1 MLPRGL
7 FADQAGDSND
17 SNRPDSMPEFRY
29 VARELSGKQV
39 EGTLSAAN
47 DREALSTL
55 GAKGV
60 FPISVTLAEA
70 AKAHQANKRRRV
82 PARTLCVFYT
92 QLSDLL
98 RAGVPL
104 LRSLELLERLTR
116 HMTLKMVLREVH
128 DQVADGTR
136 LAEALR
142 QHPTVFPELTVSMV
156 RAGEE
161 GSFLEDTLQ
170 RIADFTEHQEELKG
184 RVFGAMAYPAFLVVV
199 GSLILVGMLVFF
211 VPKFEPLFDRMREDG
226 TLPWATVVLLAV
238 SNEVQ
243 RRGWLALIA
252 IPVLF
257 VVIQKRFSDAAGR
270 KRFDAFRLKLFGIGN
285 VVRSLAIARFCRVLG
300 TLLHNGVP
308 ILNSLRIAK
317 DATGNLVLSEAIAE
331 AAEHVSSGRS
341 LAQPLAECKQFPEDV
356 IEMISVGEEANNL
369 EQVLV
374 TVADK
379 MERQTNR
386 QLDLVVRL
394 LEPLMLVIMA
404 GVILFV
410 LMALMLPIFN
420 SSSAVG

>member
-1 MLPRGL
+1 
-7 FADQAGDSND
+7 
-17 SNRPDSMPEFRY
+17 MPEFRY
-29 VARELSGKQV
+29 VARELSGKQI
-39 EGTLSAAN
+39 EGVLTAAN
-47 DREALSTL
+47 EREALGTL

-60 FPISVTLAEA
+60 FPISVTLAA
-70 AKAHQANKRRRV
+70 TAKAHQANKRRRV
-82 PARTLCVFYT
+82 PARMLSVFYT

-104 LRSLELLERLTR
+104 LRSLELLEKQTR
-116 HMTLKMVLREVH
+116 HVTFKMVLQEVR

-142 QHPTVFPELTVSMV
+142 QHPTVFPELTISMV

-170 RIADFTEHQEELKG
+170 RIAVFTEHQEELKG

-199 GSLILVGMLVFF
+199 GTLILIGMLVFF

-226 TLPWATVVLLAV
+226 TLPWATVALLSA
-238 SNEVQ
+238 SYGIQNY
-243 RRGWLALIA
+243 GWVALIA
-252 IPVLF
+252 VPVLF
-257 VVIQKRFSDAAGR
+257 ILIQQRFANEAGR
-270 KRFDAFRLKLFGIGN
+270 KRFDEFRLKLVGVGR

-317 DATGNLVLSEAIAE
+317 DATGNRVLSEAIGE

-341 LAQPLAECKQFPEDV
+341 LAQPLAECKQFPVDV

-374 TVADK
+374 TIADK

-410 LMALMLPIFN
+410 LLALMLPIFN
-420 SSSAVG
+420 SSSAVS

>member
-1 MLPRGL
+1 
-7 FADQAGDSND
+7 
-17 SNRPDSMPEFRY
+17 MPEFRY

-39 EGTLSAAN
+39 DGILTAAN
-47 DREALSTL
+47 EREALGAL

-60 FPISVTLAEA
+60 FPISVTLAA
-70 AKAHQANKRRRV
+70 TAKAHQQNKRRRV
-82 PARTLCVFYT
+82 PARLLCVLYS

-104 LRSLELLERLTR
+104 LRSLELLERQSR
-116 HMTLKMVLREVH
+116 HQTLKMVLQEVR

-136 LAEALR
+136 FAEALR

-184 RVFGAMAYPAFLVVV
+184 RVLGAMAYPAFLVVV

-226 TLPWATVVLLAV
+226 TLPWATTALLAMSNGVKSYGWVLLVVIVVLIIV
-238 SNEVQ
+238 VQKQFSNRE
-243 RRGWLALIA
+243 
-252 IPVLF
+252 
-257 VVIQKRFSDAAGR
+257 GR
-270 KRFDAFRLKLFGIGN
+270 LRLDAFRLKLYGIGQ

-317 DATGNLVLSEAIAE
+317 DATGNQVLSDAIGE

-341 LAQPLAECKQFPEDV
+341 LAQPLQECNQFPVDV
-356 IEMISVGEEANNL
+356 IEMIAVGEEANNL
-369 EQVLV
+369 EHVLV
-374 TVADK
+374 TIADK

-394 LEPLMLVIMA
+394 LEPLMLLLMA
-404 GVILFV
+404 LVILF
-410 LMALMLPIFN
+410 LLIALMMPIFN
-420 SSSAVG
+420 SSSVG

>member
-1 MLPRGL
+1 
-7 FADQAGDSND
+7 
-17 SNRPDSMPEFRY
+17 MPEFRY

-39 EGTLSAAN
+39 EGVLTAAN
-47 DREALSTL
+47 EREALGSL

-60 FPISVTLAEA
+60 FPISVTLAA
-70 AKAHQANKRRRV
+70 TAKAHQANKRRRV
-82 PARTLCVFYT
+82 PARILCVFYT

-104 LRSLELLERLTR
+104 LRSLELLEKQTR
-116 HMTLKMVLREVH
+116 HVTFKMVLQEVR

-142 QHPTVFPELTVSMV
+142 QHPTVFPELTISMV

-170 RIADFTEHQEELKG
+170 RIAVFTEHQEELKG

-211 VPKFEPLFDRMREDG
+211 VPKFEPLFDRMREEG
-226 TLPWATVVLLAV
+226 TLPWATVALLSA
-238 SNEVQ
+238 SYGIQ
-243 RRGWLALIA
+243 HYGWLILIA
-252 IPVLF
+252 IAVIFF
-257 VVIQKRFSDAAGR
+257 VVQQRFANDAGR
-270 KRFDAFRLKLFGIGN
+270 KRFDEFRLKLVGVGR

-317 DATGNLVLSEAIAE
+317 DATGNRVLSEAIGE

-341 LAQPLAECKQFPEDV
+341 LAQPLAECKQFPVDV

-374 TVADK
+374 TIADK

-410 LMALMLPIFN
+410 LLALMLPIFN

>member
-1 MLPRGL
+1 
-7 FADQAGDSND
+7 
-17 SNRPDSMPEFRY
+17 MPEFRY
-29 VARELSGKQV
+29 IARELTGKQI
-39 EGTLSAAN
+39 EGILSAAN
-47 DREALSTL
+47 EREALGVL
-55 GAKGV
+55 GTRGV
-60 FPISVTLAEA
+60 FPISVNLVASA
-70 AKAHQANKRRRV
+70 QAHQLNKRRRV
-82 PARTLCVFYT
+82 PARVLCVFYT

-104 LRSLELLERLTR
+104 LRSLELLEKQTR
-116 HMTLKMVLREVH
+116 HVTFKMVLQEVR

-142 QHPTVFPELTVSMV
+142 QHPTVFSELTISMV

-161 GSFLEDTLQ
+161 GSFLEDTLK
-170 RIADFTEHQEELKG
+170 RISDFTEHQEELKG
-184 RVFGAMAYPAFLVVV
+184 RVIGAMAYPAFLVVV
-199 GSLILVGMLVFF
+199 GTLILVGMLVFF

-226 TLPWATVVLLAV
+226 TLPWATTALLAM
-238 SNEVQ
+238 SGFVQ
-243 RRGWLALIA
+243 HYGWMALIA
-252 IPVLF
+252 IPILF
-257 VVIQKRFSDAAGR
+257 GFLQKYFSADAGR
-270 KRFDAFRLKLFGIGN
+270 LRFDEFRLKLFGVGH

-317 DATGNLVLSEAIAE
+317 DATGNRVLSEAISE

-341 LAQPLAECKQFPEDV
+341 LAQPLAECKQFPVDV

-374 TVADK
+374 TIADK

-394 LEPLMLVIMA
+394 LEPLMLVMMA
-404 GVILFV
+404 AVILFV
-410 LMALMLPIFN
+410 LVALMLPIFN
-420 SSSAVG
+420 SSSVT

>member
-1 MLPRGL
+1 
-7 FADQAGDSND
+7 
-17 SNRPDSMPEFRY
+17 MPEFRY
-29 VARELSGKQV
+29 VARELTGKQV
-39 EGTLSAAN
+39 EGILTAAN
-47 DREALSTL
+47 EREALGAL

-60 FPISVTLAEA
+60 FPISVTLAA
-70 AKAHQANKRRRV
+70 TAMAHQQNKRRRV
-82 PARTLCVFYT
+82 PARLLCVFYT

-104 LRSLELLERLTR
+104 LRSLELLERQSR
-116 HMTLKMVLREVH
+116 HQTLKMVLQEVR

-136 LAEALR
+136 FAESLR

-161 GSFLEDTLQ
+161 GSFLEDTLK

-184 RVFGAMAYPAFLVVV
+184 RVIGAMAYPAFLVVV
-199 GSLILVGMLVFF
+199 GSLILIGMLVFF

-226 TLPWATVVLLAV
+226 TLPWATTALLAMSSGIKNYGWVLLVIIVVLAIV
-238 SNEVQ
+238 VQ
-243 RRGWLALIA
+243 KQFSAEDGRR
-252 IPVLF
+252 
-257 VVIQKRFSDAAGR
+257 
-270 KRFDAFRLKLFGIGN
+270 RFDAFRLKLYGIGH
-285 VVRSLAIARFCRVLG
+285 VVRSLAISRFCRVLG

-317 DATGNLVLSEAIAE
+317 DATGNRVLSDAIGE

-341 LAQPLAECKQFPEDV
+341 LAQPLAECKQFPVDV

-374 TVADK
+374 TIADK

-394 LEPLMLVIMA
+394 LEPLMLVMMA

-410 LMALMLPIFN
+410 LIALMLPIFN
-420 SSSAVG
+420 SSSVG

>member
-1 MLPRGL
+1 
-7 FADQAGDSND
+7 
-17 SNRPDSMPEFRY
+17 
-29 VARELSGKQV
+29 
-39 EGTLSAAN
+39 
-47 DREALSTL
+47 
-55 GAKGV
+55 
-60 FPISVTLAEA
+60 
-70 AKAHQANKRRRV
+70 
-82 PARTLCVFYT
+82 
-92 QLSDLL
+92 
-98 RAGVPL
+98 
-104 LRSLELLERLTR
+104 
-116 HMTLKMVLREVH
+116 MVLQDVR

-170 RIADFTEHQEELKG
+170 RIAVFTEHQEELKG
-184 RVFGAMAYPAFLVVV
+184 RVIGAMVYPAFLVVI
-199 GSLILVGMLVFF
+199 GSLILVGMLIFF

-226 TLPWATVVLLAV
+226 TLPWATTALLWMSGFVQHYGWIAAIAIVALVVFA
-238 SNEVQ
+238 Q
-243 RRGWLALIA
+243 RR
-252 IPVLF
+252 
-257 VVIQKRFSDAAGR
+257 FSNDTGR
-270 KRFDAFRLKLFGIGN
+270 RRFDEFRLKLFGIGH

-317 DATGNLVLSEAIAE
+317 DATGNRVLSESIAE

-341 LAQPLAECKQFPEDV
+341 LAQPLAECKQFPIDV

-374 TVADK
+374 TIADK

-394 LEPLMLVIMA
+394 LEPLMLIVMA
-404 GVILFV
+404 VAILFV
-410 LMALMLPIFN
+410 LIALMLPIFN
-420 SSSAVG
+420 SSSVT

>member
-1 MLPRGL
+1 
-7 FADQAGDSND
+7 
-17 SNRPDSMPEFRY
+17 MPEFRY
-29 VARELSGKQV
+29 VARELTGKQV
-39 EGTLSAAN
+39 EGILTAAN
-47 DREALSTL
+47 EREALGTL

-60 FPISVTLAEA
+60 FPISVTLEAA

-82 PARTLCVFYT
+82 SARLLCLFYS

-104 LRSLELLERLTR
+104 LRSLELLEKQAR
-116 HMTLKMVLREVH
+116 HVTLKMVLQEVR

-142 QHPTVFPELTVSMV
+142 QHPTVFSELTVSMV

-211 VPKFEPLFDRMREDG
+211 VPKFEPLFDRMREEG
-226 TLPWATVVLLAV
+226 TLPWATVALLTASDQLQRNGWVLLV
-238 SNEVQ
+238 
-243 RRGWLALIA
+243 A

-257 VVIQKRFSDAAGR
+257 FVLQKQFANADGR
-270 KRFDAFRLKLFGIGN
+270 RRFDAFRLKLVGVGK

-317 DATGNLVLSEAIAE
+317 DATGNKVLSEAIAE

-341 LAQPLAECKQFPEDV
+341 LAQPLAECKQFPIDV

-374 TVADK
+374 NVAEK

-410 LMALMLPIFN
+410 LLALMLPIFN
-420 SSSAVG
+420 SSSTVS

>member
-1 MLPRGL
+1 
-7 FADQAGDSND
+7 
-17 SNRPDSMPEFRY
+17 MPEFRY
-29 VARELSGKQV
+29 IARELTGKQV
-39 EGTLSAAN
+39 EGILTAAN
-47 DREALSTL
+47 EREALGTL
-55 GAKGV
+55 GARGV
-60 FPISVTLAEA
+60 FPLSVTMAA
-70 AKAHQANKRRRV
+70 TAKAHQENKRRRV
-82 PARTLCVFYT
+82 PARLLSVFYT

-104 LRSLELLERLTR
+104 LRSLELLEKQTR
-116 HMTLKMVLREVH
+116 HNTLKMVIQEVR

-142 QHPTVFPELTVSMV
+142 AHPTVFSDLTVSMV

-161 GSFLEDTLQ
+161 GSFLEDTLK

-184 RVFGAMAYPAFLVVV
+184 RVVGAMAYPVFLVVI
-199 GSLILVGMLVFF
+199 GTLILIGMLVFF
-211 VPKFEPLFDRMREDG
+211 VPKFEPMFDQMKKDG
-226 TLPWATVVLLAV
+226 TLPWATVALLAV
-238 SNEVQ
+238 SGFVQ
-243 RRGWLALIA
+243 NRGWILLIA
-252 IPVLF
+252 LPVIYLF
-257 VVIQKRFSDAAGR
+257 LQQQFSGDAGR
-270 KRFDAFRLKLFGIGN
+270 RQFDAIRLKLFGVGQ

-317 DATGNLVLSEAIAE
+317 DATGNRVLSEAIGE

-341 LAQPLAECKQFPEDV
+341 LAQPLAECNQFPVDV

-374 TVADK
+374 NVAEK

-410 LMALMLPIFN
+410 LLALMLPIFN
-420 SSSAVG
+420 SSTVIN